1 MTEQV
6 HELGEVLRAA
16 REAKGADLTR
26 VERDTKIRERYL
38 SALER
43 GEYRELPGAVYT
55 KGFLRNYGAY
65 LGLDPEYL
73 IDLYRLET
81 SASAVERAAAPA
93 PPRPISVRRR
103 RTFVVTPGAVV
114 AAILTIVVGA
124 LVAWIG
130 YQFVNFARMPGLQ
143 IVEPVGDVSAHPD
156 DTITIRGITAPN
168 ATISITG
175 LPENPS
181 TTADEEGRFEM
192 TVELLP
198 GSNEIHIRARDPVTD
213 RDSEER
219 VRRVNVVTAAAGSP
233 GPGDS
238 GGPAVTL
245 EQPEAD
251 ATLTGPVPVAGT
263 APGGAALSLT
273 AVLVTAP
280 TPNVSVTDATGG
292 AVEIEA
298 VAPTVPEPA
307 TLTADAAGAFTGS
320 LGLAPGTWDVVVTP
334 AAAEP
339 ITRRITVPPGTG
351 LTGTITLDGGDSY
364 LEVEEDDVEVG
375 GVSGGIASNGDTIE
389 LGAEESIRVRA
400 GNAGAVRLTLNG
412 IGIGF
417 MGDDGAVVEWRIAQ
431 AGT

>member
-6 HELGEVLRAA
+6 HELGAVLRAA

-81 SASAVERAAAPA
+81 SASANERPAAPA
-93 PPRPISVRRR
+93 PPRPISVHRR

-143 IVEPVGDVSAHPD
+143 IVQPVGDVSAHPD
-156 DTITIRGITAPN
+156 ETITIRGITAPN

-181 TTADEEGRFEM
+181 TTADQDGRFEL

-219 VRRVNVVTAAAGSP
+219 VRRVNVVTAAAESP
-233 GPGDS
+233 GPA
-238 GGPAVTL
+238 GGEGPGVTL

-251 ATLTGPVPVAGT
+251 ATLTGPVPVAGM

-273 AVLVTAP
+273 AALVTAP

-292 AVEIEA
+292 PVEIET
-298 VAPTVPEPA
+298 VAPSVPEPA
-307 TLTADAAGAFTGS
+307 TLTADAAGAFAGS
-320 LGLAPGTWDVVVTP
+320 LALAPGTWDVVVTP
-334 AAAEP
+334 PAAEP
-339 ITRRITVPPGTG
+339 ITRRVTVPPGIG

-364 LEVEEDDVEVG
+364 LEVEEDDLAVD
-375 GVSGGIASNGDTIE
+375 GVSGGIAGDGDIIE
-389 LGAEESIRVRA
+389 LSAEESIRVRA

>member
-1 MTEQV
+1 MNDQV
-6 HELGEVLRAA
+6 HKLGEVLRAA

-55 KGFLRNYGAY
+55 KGFLRNYGSY

-81 SASAVERAAAPA
+81 STISAERPGLSA
-93 PPRPISVRRR
+93 PPRPMSVRRR

-130 YQFVNFARMPGLQ
+130 YQFVTFARTPELQ
-143 IVEPVGDVSAHPD
+143 IVQPVGDVSAHPD
-156 DTITIRGITAPN
+156 ETITIRGITAPN
-168 ATISITG
+168 ATIAVTG

-181 TTADEEGRFEM
+181 VTADDDGRFEM

-198 GSNEIHIRARDPVTD
+198 GSNEIHIQARDPETD
-213 RDSEER
+213 RDSEEV
-219 VRRVNVVTAAAGSP
+219 VRRVNVVGELAESP
-233 GPGDS
+233 APS
-238 GGPAVTL
+238 GNGEVVVAL
-245 EQPEAD
+245 DQPEAD
-251 ATLTGPVPVAGT
+251 ATLTGPIPVAGT
-263 APGGAALSLT
+263 ASDGAELTLT
-273 AVLVTAP
+273 AVPVTAP
-280 TPNVSVTDATGG
+280 TPNFSVTDAAGG
-292 AVEIEA
+292 SVDLDVA
-298 VAPTVPEPA
+298 APTVPEPA
-307 TLTADAAGAFTGS
+307 TLTADAEGSFSGS
-320 LGLAPGTWDVVVTP
+320 LALAPGTWDVVVTP

-339 ITRRITVPPGTG
+339 ITRRVTIPVGEG
-351 LTGTITLDGGDSY
+351 LTGTLRLDGGDSY
-364 LEVEEDDVEVG
+364 LEVEEDDEAID
-375 GVSGGIASNGDTIE
+375 GVSGGIAGDGDSIE
-389 LGAEESIRVRA
+389 IAADELIRIRA
-400 GNAGAVRLTLNG
+400 GNAGAVRLTING

-431 AGT
+431 SGG

>member
-16 REAKGADLTR
+16 REAKGADLRR

-81 SASAVERAAAPA
+81 SASATERPTAPA

-143 IVEPVGDVSAHPD
+143 IVQPVGDVSAHPD
-156 DTITIRGITAPN
+156 ETITIRGITAPN

-181 TTADEEGRFEM
+181 TTADEDGRFEV

-198 GSNEIHIRARDPVTD
+198 GSNEIHIRARDPVTN

-219 VRRVNVVTAAAGSP
+219 VRRVNVVTAAAESP
-233 GPGDS
+233 GPAGSD
-238 GGPAVTL
+238 GPGVTL
-245 EQPEAD
+245 EQPEAE

-263 APGGAALSLT
+263 ASGGAALSLT
-273 AVLVTAP
+273 AALITAP

-292 AVEIEA
+292 PVEIEA
-298 VAPTVPEPA
+298 VPPPVPEPA
-307 TLTADAAGAFTGS
+307 TLTADAAGAFAGS
-320 LGLAPGTWDVVVTP
+320 LALAPGTWDVVVTP

-364 LEVEEDDVEVG
+364 LEVEEDGVAVG
-375 GVSGGIASNGDTIE
+375 GVSGGIARDGDTIE
-389 LGAEESIRVRA
+389 LSAEESIRVRA
-400 GNAGAVRLTLNG
+400 GNAGAVQLTLNG

-417 MGDDGAVVEWRIAQ
+417 MGDDGAVVEWRIAP